1 MTLQV
6 LNEYKDMI
14 RNTKRDLE
22 DHLEEVNARL
32 QALTPPSN
40 DRLVLEQTDVERFKN
55 ERDSTEQCLD
65 ICADV
70 LAHINEL
77 RFQPIS
83 VMQFN
88 SGVPSGLSPR
98 DLTHAHAMTLL
109 TLKECTDR
117 LSDTLARLRA
127 HEESTQSRLSSGTFI
142 EEPRSMP
149 GNEAQRLAREH
160 DSVRQCLTVC
170 SEADERASSGKV
182 HVLDDII
189 IGENGEQMLISTLGD
204 LYDAR
209 RVRLGDGAV
218 QIVASTSEPAMQE
231 LFRARNRR

>member
-32 QALTPPSN
+32 QSLATPSN
-40 DRLVLEQTDVERFKN
+40 AHLVLEQSDVERFKN

-65 ICADV
+65 ICAGV

-77 RFQPIS
+77 RLQPITARES
-83 VMQFN
+83 E
-88 SGVPSGLSPR
+88 SGIPPGLSPG
-98 DLTHAHAMTLL
+98 DLTHAHVMTLL

-127 HEESTQSRLSSGTFI
+127 HEGQTESRLSAGAFI
-142 EEPRSMP
+142 EEPRRMQ
-149 GNEAQRLAREH
+149 GNEAQRLAKEH
-160 DSVRQCLTVC
+160 DTVRQCLTVC
-170 SEADERASSGKV
+170 AEADERASSGKV
-182 HVLDDII
+182 HVLDDIT

-204 LYDAR
+204 LYNAK

-218 QIVASTSEPAMQE
+218 QIVATTSDTAIQE
-231 LFRARNRR
+231 LFKSRRR

>member
-14 RNTKRDLE
+14 RTTKQDLE

-32 QALTPPSN
+32 QSLTPPSN
-40 DRLVLEQTDVERFKN
+40 DRHVLEQTDVERFKK
-55 ERDSTEQCLD
+55 ERDSTKQCLD
-65 ICADV
+65 ICAGV

-77 RFQPIS
+77 RFQPIPAKPS
-83 VMQFN
+83 E
-88 SGVPSGLSPR
+88 SGVPPGLSPR

-127 HEESTQSRLSSGTFI
+127 HEEDAQSRLSTGTFI
-142 EEPRSMP
+142 EESRSMP
-149 GNEAQRLAREH
+149 GNEAQKLAREQ
-160 DSVRQCLTVC
+160 DTVRQCLTVC

-182 HVLDDII
+182 HVLDDIT

-209 RVRLGDGAV
+209 RIRLGDGAV
-218 QIVASTSEPAMQE
+218 QIVASTSDPAIQE
-231 LFRARNRR
+231 MFKARRR